1 VPETMAVLHGV
12 PGLEVRVCAEGNPL
26 TEFEPAVSDTT
37 NVSKDP
43 NESSKGKNAASS
55 LGASNITTKYIEAKT
70 DERFSFLIILRPA
83 FLKFVKRSIQ
93 NFFAVSVLIIIDGIP
108 VSEPLYTA
116 RRLEKLA
123 LGTALAFEAHGYT
136 VGKSRGSGHVKEFI
150 FRKIDTSKF
159 ALEFPIMIYSKSYL
173 QLGCSPL
180 SHKSRRL

>member
-1 VPETMAVLHGV
+1 MAVLHGI

-26 TEFEPAVSDTT
+26 TEFEPTVSDTT
-37 NVSKDP
+37 NIYKDP

-93 NFFAVSVLIIIDGIP
+93 NSFAVSVLIIIDGVP
-108 VSEPLYTA
+108 VSEPLYTV

-123 LGTALAFEAHGYT
+123 LGTALAFEACGYT

-150 FRKIDTSKF
+150 FRKIDTSKCAF
-159 ALEFPIMIYSKSYL
+159 EFPIVIYPKPYL
-173 QLGCSPL
+173 QHGCSSL
-180 SHKSRRL
+180 SHKFRSM